1 MDEAGEAVQ
10 AEGIQVLLSAESAPH
25 CPHGP
30 TLLFVRTSEGKEQGR
45 RFYACS
51 ACRDRKDC
59 RFFQWADEKVS
70 EARLQARAEYNRGC
84 QPPMTHP
91 QYMARFQEFIA
102 LPLAKRKFC
111 RDCQQLLLESDW
123 QQHRGHHLLGDVSVS
138 QMKRP
143 SQLLHP
149 LENKKSN
156 AQYLFT
162 DRSCAFILDAVT
174 GLGCNRV
181 LCVGT
186 PRLHEWIRL
195 KSSEDSKPK
204 VKSVLLDIDY
214 RTMPDLVAGV
224 CQQFLQDEGLE
235 AMDWPARS
243 PDLNP
248 IEHIWDIMSRTIHQ
262 HHVEP
267 QTVQELADVL
277 VQEEDAASGEAGTAP
292 RAGKY
297 TGSAALRDIYLLLAP
312 VRLRLQRPLAV
323 TLRYSQFYGKDE
335 FCHYNM
341 FNHHFFGGEICK
353 KDANG
358 RCSYI
363 SGRREHLSDVSTEED
378 DGRGVIMVTDPP
390 FGGLVEPLAFSFKRI
405 GNMWR
410 SAADKAVCK
419 ELPMFWIFPYF
430 FEARIVQ
437 CFPDFSMLDY
447 QVDYDNH
454 TLYKYGKTGRK
465 QSPVRIFT
473 NISPESIVLPA
484 SEGYSQEVLGRELN
498 LIRLWKRTSPK
509 NQTIQQHHP
518 PLRKKTLLGFAYP

>member
-10 AEGIQVLLSAESAPH
+10 AEGIQVLLSAKSAPH

-30 TLLFVRTSEGKEQGR
+30 TLLFVKMSQGKEQGR

-59 RFFQWADEKVS
+59 RFFQWEDEKVS
-70 EARLQARAEYNRGC
+70 EARLQAREEYNRSC
-84 QPPMTHP
+84 QPPMTHG
-91 QYMARFQEFIA
+91 QYTARFLEFIA

-111 RDCQQLLLESDW
+111 RECQQLLLESDW

-138 QMKRP
+138 HMKTP

-162 DRSCAFILDAVT
+162 DRSCTFILDT
-174 GLGCNRV
+174 ITSLGYTRV

-195 KSSEDSKPK
+195 KSLEDSRPK
-204 VKSVLLDIDY
+204 VKSVLLDID
-214 RTMPDLVAGV
+214 
-224 CQQFLQDEGLE
+224 F
-235 AMDWPARS
+235 
-243 PDLNP
+243 
-248 IEHIWDIMSRTIHQ
+248 
-262 HHVEP
+262 
-267 QTVQELADVL
+267 
-277 VQEEDAASGEAGTAP
+277 
-292 RAGKY
+292 
-297 TGSAALRDIYLLLAP
+297 
-312 VRLRLQRPLAV
+312 
-323 TLRYSQFYGKDE
+323 RYSQFYGKNE

-341 FNHHFFGGEICK
+341 FNHHFFGGEAAENICQTF
-353 KDANG
+353 
-358 RCSYI
+358 
-363 SGRREHLSDVSTEED
+363 LQED

-405 GNMWR
+405 SDMRR
-410 SAADKAVCK
+410 SAPDIAVTK

-437 CFPDFSMLDY
+437 CFPGFSMLDY
-447 QVDYDNH
+447 QLDYENH

-473 NISPESIVLPA
+473 NISPESVVLPT
-484 SEGYSQEVLGRELN
+484 SEGYRLCAVCRRYVSSENKHCEICNSCPSKDGRAWKHCLLCSKCVKPSWTHCSSCDRCALENHSCGRAVEGCFQCGDKGHKRSSCSRRHVAGVHKKQQNPSKRNLTVKTKKASQ
-498 LIRLWKRTSPK
+498 IPASWKKKKR
-509 NQTIQQHHP
+509 Q
-518 PLRKKTLLGFAYP
+518 RKKKKPAS

>member
-214 RTMPDLVAGV
+214 R
-224 CQQFLQDEGLE
+224 
-235 AMDWPARS
+235 
-243 PDLNP
+243 
-248 IEHIWDIMSRTIHQ
+248 
-262 HHVEP
+262 
-267 QTVQELADVL
+267 
-277 VQEEDAASGEAGTAP
+277 
-292 RAGKY
+292 
-297 TGSAALRDIYLLLAP
+297 
-312 VRLRLQRPLAV
+312 
-323 TLRYSQFYGKDE
+323 YSQFYGKDE

-341 FNHHFFGGEICK
+341 FNHHFFGGEAAENICQTF
-353 KDANG
+353 
-358 RCSYI
+358 
-363 SGRREHLSDVSTEED
+363 LQED

-484 SEGYSQEVLGRELN
+484 SEGYRFCAVCRRYVSSDNKHCEICNSCPSKDGRAWKHCLLCSKCVKPSWIHCSSCDRCALENHSCGRAVEGCFQCGDKGHKRNSCPRRHVTGVHKKQQNQSKRN
-498 LIRLWKRTSPK
+498 LKIKGKKASKIPASWK
-509 NQTIQQHHP
+509 N
-518 PLRKKTLLGFAYP
+518 KKRQKKKKPAS

>member
-10 AEGIQVLLSAESAPH
+10 ADGIQVLLSTESAPH

-30 TLLFVRTSEGKEQGR
+30 TLLFVKTSRGKEQGR

-70 EARLQARAEYNRGC
+70 EARLQAREEYNRGC
-84 QPPMTHP
+84 QPPLTHP

-162 DRSCAFILDAVT
+162 DRSCTFILDT
-174 GLGCNRV
+174 ITSLGCDRV

-186 PRLHEWIRL
+186 PRLHEWIRV

-204 VKSVLLDIDY
+204 VKSILLDID
-214 RTMPDLVAGV
+214 
-224 CQQFLQDEGLE
+224 F
-235 AMDWPARS
+235 
-243 PDLNP
+243 
-248 IEHIWDIMSRTIHQ
+248 
-262 HHVEP
+262 
-267 QTVQELADVL
+267 
-277 VQEEDAASGEAGTAP
+277 
-292 RAGKY
+292 
-297 TGSAALRDIYLLLAP
+297 
-312 VRLRLQRPLAV
+312 
-323 TLRYSQFYGKDE
+323 RYSQFYGKDE
-335 FCHYNM
+335 FCYYNM
-341 FNHHFFGGEICK
+341 FNHHFFGGEAAENICQ
-353 KDANG
+353 
-358 RCSYI
+358 SF
-363 SGRREHLSDVSTEED
+363 LQED

-405 GNMWR
+405 SDMWR
-410 SAADKAVCK
+410 SAAGAVSK
-419 ELPMFWIFPYF
+419 VLPMFWIFPYF

-437 CFPDFSMLDY
+437 CFPDFSILDY

-473 NISPESIVLPA
+473 NISPESIVLPS
-484 SEGYSQEVLGRELN
+484 SEGYRFCAVCRRYVSSENKHCEICNLCPSKDGRAWKHCLLCRKCVKPSWIHCSSCDRCALENHSCGRAVEGCFQCGDKGHKRNSCPRRHVTGAHKKQQNSSKRNLNIKGKKASQ
-498 LIRLWKRTSPK
+498 IPASWKNKKRQRT
-509 NQTIQQHHP
+509 
-518 PLRKKTLLGFAYP
+518 KKKKPAS